1 MWVMEDTTLLYKID
15 KDVDGIAAVA
25 VGDKDDS
32 IVVSRLTVVTV
43 VTRARTHTHTHALAD
58 WLSTSTR
65 GGSSAGNFL
74 N

>member
-32 IVVSRLTVVTV
+32 IVVSRLTVVAV
-43 VTRARTHTHTHALAD
+43 VTRARTHTHIH
-58 WLSTSTR
+58 TR
-65 GGSSAGNFL
+65 
-74 N
+74 